1 MVKAAILCVDDED
14 MILDSLAEQL
24 KRRFGQQ
31 YAIELAGDAREA
43 ISLCEELMAE
53 GIDIPLIVSDQVM
66 PGTSGA
72 ELLIQL
78 HQSYP
83 TMLKI
88 LLTGQAAA
96 ESVGKVVN
104 AGALYRYIS
113 KPWDETD
120 FLLTVQEALRSYEKD
135 RQLADQL
142 SALNQSQ
149 QDLHSYLSQLLAT
162 LECTADGIL
171 VMDNF
176 GKVIQFN
183 QKLIDIWGLSTDLPR
198 HKTELNFGSIFE
210 KLKAEDLYP
219 SQMWETGHYSNL
231 RTINL
236 DSGKVLECYWQPQ
249 QSQGKILGQV
259 WSFRDITERHK
270 AEAFISHQATHDAL
284 TSLPNRMFF
293 DQQLSQEL
301 VLAKQNKTL
310 LAVMFLDLDRFKI
323 VNDTLGH
330 GVGDQLLKAVVGRLR
345 NCVRDRD
352 FISRWGGDEFTILLP
367 DASTQKDVDAIA
379 CRIHKALK
387 NPFQLDGH
395 SVYVG
400 GSIGIS
406 LYPENGKDAET
417 LLKNADTALY
427 RVKENGRSNHE
438 FYSQS
443 FRTESMER
451 LTLEADLRD
460 ALGRDE
466 LLLYYQPRMNAQ
478 TGEIIHLESLIRWQH
493 PKMGLVSPGK
503 FIPLAE
509 ETGLIIPIGE
519 WVLKT
524 ACAQAKVWKDM
535 GLTMGVGV
543 NLSPLQFQDKSLYG
557 YISEALESTGLPP
570 GMLELEITETAA
582 MQNLE
587 FAQKTLGQ
595 LSDMGISL
603 AMDDFGVGYAS
614 LRYLQQLPFD
624 TLKVDQSFIRDLD
637 VNPADAVILEAILTL
652 GHGLGLEVVAEGVE
666 TEILKEKLLEMSC
679 QYMQGY
685 WFSRPLPVAA
695 VTELLLSA
703 KPPLVAA

>member
-1 MVKAAILCVDDED
+1 MVKAAIVCVDDED

-31 YAIELAGDAREA
+31 YEVELAGDAREA
-43 ISLCEELMAE
+43 VFLCEELMAE
-53 GIDIPLIVSDQVM
+53 GIDIPLIISDQVM

-78 HQSYP
+78 HQDYP
-83 TMLKI
+83 TTLKI

-135 RQLADQL
+135 RQLAEKL
-142 SALNQSQ
+142 SELNQSQ

-171 VMDNF
+171 VLDNF
-176 GKVIQFN
+176 GKVVQFN
-183 QKLIDIWGLSTDLPR
+183 QKLIDIWGLSTDVPR
-198 HKTELNFGSIFE
+198 HQSDLKFSHIFE
-210 KLKAEDLYP
+210 KLKSEKLYP
-219 SQMWETGHYSNL
+219 TRTGESSNYSNL
-231 RTINL
+231 HTINL

-249 QSQGKILGQV
+249 QNQGNIVGQV

-284 TSLPNRMFF
+284 TGLPNRMFF
-293 DQQLSQEL
+293 DQRLSQEL
-301 VLAKQNKTL
+301 ALAKQHETL

-330 GVGDQLLKAVVGRLR
+330 GVGDQLLKAVVGRLK

-352 FISRWGGDEFTILLP
+352 FISRWGGDEFTMLLP
-367 DASTQKDVDAIA
+367 NASTQEDVDAIA
-379 CRIHKALK
+379 CRVHKVLK
-387 NPFQLDGH
+387 SPFQLDGH
-395 SVYVG
+395 SVYIG
-400 GSIGIS
+400 SSIGIA
-406 LYPENGKDAET
+406 LYPDNGQDAET

-451 LTLEADLRD
+451 LMLEAHLRN
-460 ALGRDE
+460 ALERDE
-466 LLLYYQPRMNAQ
+466 FLLYYQPRIDAT
-478 TGEIIHLESLIRWQH
+478 TGQIIHLESLIRWQH
-493 PKMGLVSPGK
+493 PDLGLVPPGK

-509 ETGLIIPIGE
+509 ETGLIISIGE

-524 ACAQAKVWKDM
+524 ACAQAKVWQDM
-535 GLTMGVGV
+535 EIGIGVGV
-543 NLSPLQFQDKSLYG
+543 NLSPLQFQDKSLYRH
-557 YISEALESTGLPP
+557 ISKALESAGLEP
-570 GMLELEITETAA
+570 GVLELEITETAA

-587 FAQKTLGQ
+587 FTQKTLGQ

-624 TLKVDQSFIRDLD
+624 TLKVDQSFIRDLN
-637 VNPADAVILEAILTL
+637 VNPADTVILEAILTL
-652 GHGLGLEVVAEGVE
+652 GRGLGLEVVAEGVE
-666 TEILKEKLLEMSC
+666 TEDLKEKLQEMSC

-685 WFSRPLPVAA
+685 WFSRPVPVAA
-695 VTELLLSA
+695 ATELLLSA
-703 KPPLVAA
+703 KQPLVAA